1 MFGHIKANDWNEL
14 KDGEHNYPILRC
26 AASGII
32 ALTQMMLVNMKIV
45 VYKEMVELK
54 IGKVTG
60 KSDQKE
66 QRSRL
71 LSSIDYSGRRFEN
84 LFRSVKPNN
93 GRLWL
98 YICTC
103 GRGPHA
109 STSPEFCH
117 FKKPALSERLSIR
130 KCW

>member
-1 MFGHIKANDWNEL
+1 
-14 KDGEHNYPILRC
+14 
-26 AASGII
+26 
-32 ALTQMMLVNMKIV
+32 MLVNMKIV
-45 VYKEMVELK
+45 ASNEMVQLK
-54 IGKVTG
+54 IGKVTDVQMRKKRNFCQQG

-93 GRLWL
+93 GRLWWH
-98 YICTC
+98 ICTC

-109 STSPEFCH
+109 SMSPEFCH